1 MAGRTVTNLS
11 EENAFG
17 QLLEGMVKQLLLA
30 PPYIYGYEYPL
41 PSGDPCWVVHVN
53 IAARQEPTPGQKID
67 FRVARATWECAV
79 EEALR
84 KALSD
89 VAYYYRRDLVDTVYR
104 YFPQSESSTF
114 CAPRCTIEELD
125 QTIAMTT
132 ILVQAL
138 ENRVGNKSL
147 QVDAMLEEKKKILQ
161 EIQQLRAQ
169 TQQAPDADIGTSRP
183 RRLRKTARKTVIRRR
198 AYFRTSW
205 YDDQPF
211 GFSPP
216 PPHSPVKKQIESKG
230 ENSVSEEEPMEMEP
244 EPSEH
249 SMDDTAQSKFTLTF
263 AKASDFPGPCPYGFC
278 GWLDD

>member
-1 MAGRTVTNLS
+1 MKEL
-11 EENAFG
+11 
-17 QLLEGMVKQLLLA
+17 QLA

-41 PSGDPCWVVHVN
+41 PSGDPCWVVHVS
-53 IAARQEPTPGQKID
+53 IAARLEPTPGQKID

-84 KALSD
+84 KALTD
-89 VAYYYRRDLVDTVYR
+89 VAYYYRRDLVNTSYR

-125 QTIAMTT
+125 QIITMTAV
-132 ILVQAL
+132 LVQAL
-138 ENRVGNKSL
+138 ENRAGNKSF

-169 TQQAPDADIGTSRP
+169 IQEAPDADIGTIKP
-183 RRLRKTARKTVIRRR
+183 RRSRLRKTARKTVIRRR
-198 AYFRTSW
+198 AYFKTSW

-211 GFSPP
+211 GLPPSPP
-216 PPHSPVKKQIESKG
+216 PSPIKKMVESKG

-244 EPSEH
+244 EKAEEST
-249 SMDDTAQSKFTLTF
+249 DDTAQSKFTLTF
-263 AKASDFPGPCPYGFC
+263 ASAADYPGHCPYGFC
-278 GWLDD
+278 GWLDE

>member
-17 QLLEGMVKQLLLA
+17 QLLEGIMKELQLA

-84 KALSD
+84 KALTD
-89 VAYYYRRDLVDTVYR
+89 VAYYYRRDLVNTSYR

-132 ILVQAL
+132 VLVQAL
-138 ENRVGNKSL
+138 ENRAGNKSL

-169 TQQAPDADIGTSRP
+169 IQEAPDADIGTSKP
-183 RRLRKTARKTVIRRR
+183 RRSRLRKTARKTVIRRR
-198 AYFRTSW
+198 AYFRTTW

-211 GFSPP
+211 GFPPSPP
-216 PPHSPVKKQIESKG
+216 APDQPTESQA
-230 ENSVSEEEPMEMEP
+230 ENAVSEEEPMEMEP
-244 EPSEH
+244 EKSEQ

-263 AKASDFPGPCPYGFC
+263 ASAADYPHPCPYGFC